1 MKTIKI
7 SIIALVMV
15 FAMQIANAQVR
26 VGVRIGTPAPYH
38 RVVVERPYGYYHRAY
53 YPHHVVYGRPYHRYY
68 GRRVA
73 YRRHW

>member
-26 VGVRIGTPAPYH
+26 VGVRIGAPAPYH
-38 RVVVERPYGYYHRAY
+38 RVIVERPYGYYHRAY
-53 YPHHVVYGRPYHRYY
+53 YPRRVVYGHRRYY
-68 GRRVA
+68 GGRVG